1 MATAR
6 TTNHSSQAAGESNK
20 NMDMADL
27 DSLSPMP
34 IVTKHLAGWQ
44 VSGNNSI
51 RNVNL
56 AFIENSD
63 KLAQVLVYEI
73 CYRFN

>member
-1 MATAR
+1 
-6 TTNHSSQAAGESNK
+6 
-20 NMDMADL
+20 MDMADL

-44 VSGNNSI
+44 VSCNNSI

-63 KLAQVLVYEI
+63 KLTQVLVYET